1 MSVTE
6 AQIYA
11 ENHAGG
17 SPSASSALLAAGV
30 PVSAGQSSSVNLT
43 IANSPVQMKS
53 SETQSAGATAQN
65 NSAGRDTQKETGAK
79 EQTAPGMPL
88 SKGKET
94 VSSPALASRPVS
106 ALQANTAHSA
116 PQKGIFPPF
125 DTTYFASHILW
136 LAVCFSF
143 FYFFM
148 ARVVLPRIGG
158 IIETRRDRIAADLDQ
173 AARMKT
179 EADAAAEA
187 YQKNLSEARNQ
198 AKIIAHMTAEN
209 TKTKAEA
216 ERKAFET
223 GLEEK
228 LAEAE
233 EHVAACRNKA
243 LTEVNTIAGE
253 VAADIVQKISGK
265 KADKTALAQ
274 AIAAAGSAKG
284 AAL

>member
-1 MSVTE
+1 
-6 AQIYA
+6 
-11 ENHAGG
+11 
-17 SPSASSALLAAGV
+17 
-30 PVSAGQSSSVNLT
+30 
-43 IANSPVQMKS
+43 
-53 SETQSAGATAQN
+53 
-65 NSAGRDTQKETGAK
+65 
-79 EQTAPGMPL
+79 MPL

-94 VSSPALASRPVS
+94 VSSPALESRSVS
-106 ALQANTAHSA
+106 ALQVNTAHNTQ
-116 PQKGIFPPF
+116 QKGVFPPF

-136 LAVCFSF
+136 LAVCFGF

-148 ARVVLPRIGG
+148 ARVVLPRIGE

-173 AARMKT
+173 SARMKT

-198 AKIIAHMTAEN
+198 AKTIAHMTAEDA
-209 TKTKAEA
+209 KTKAEA

-228 LAEAE
+228 LAKAE

-243 LTEVNTIAGE
+243 LTEVDIIAGE
-253 VAADIVQKISGK
+253 IAADIVQKISGK

-274 AIAAAGSAKG
+274 AIAAAGGTGS